1 MNNPVKIGV
10 LGAGTVATYAV
21 MAPAKKDGAVEIVAV
36 GARDGARAQAYAV
49 EHGIPRGMTYQA
61 LIDDAEI
68 EAVYVAT
75 PNAAHREWALKA
87 LGAGKPVLCEKPLA
101 ANAAEAKIMAD
112 AVAASGGI
120 LVDAIH
126 SRYHPLSDRVRDI
139 VSTGMLGDITHAR
152 FTFLVPRAM
161 VEPDNIRFRYDLA
174 GGCTMDVGYYAV
186 SFLRHTLGAEP
197 DEVRR
202 AEATITAPDI
212 DGAMLAELVYPTA
225 YPGGCTAHLD
235 LSLVSTDEN
244 MTITA
249 EITGTKGRMIV
260 DNPVHPSAG
269 KGITLE
275 LDGKTTH
282 EPADPAR
289 TFILQARA
297 FAANVREQTPVLTP
311 ASESVAIM
319 QTVDDIYR
327 AAGLQVRGGA

>member
-1 MNNPVKIGV
+1 MNDPVKIGV

-36 GARDGARAQAYAV
+36 GARDGGRAAAYAV
-49 EHGIPRGMTYQA
+49 EHGIPRGMSYQA
-61 LIDDAEI
+61 LIDDAEV

-75 PNAAHREWALKA
+75 PNAAHIDWALKA
-87 LGAGKPVLCEKPLA
+87 LAAGKPVLCEKPLA
-101 ANAAEAKIMAD
+101 ANAAEANIMAD
-112 AVAASGGI
+112 AAAASGGI

-139 VSTGMLGDITHAR
+139 VRGGMLGDILEAR
-152 FTFLVPRAM
+152 FTFLVPRKFLQ
-161 VEPDNIRFRYDLA
+161 PDDIRFRYDLA
-174 GGCTMDVGYYAV
+174 GGCTMDVGYYAI

-212 DGAMLAELVYPTA
+212 DGAMIAELE

-235 LSLVSTDEN
+235 LSLVSTDAT

-249 EITGTKGRMIV
+249 EITGTKGRMSV
-260 DNPVHPSAG
+260 DNPVHPSMG
-269 KGITLE
+269 SGLTLE
-275 LDGKTTH
+275 IDGETTH
-282 EPADPAR
+282 EAPDPAR

-297 FAANVREQTPVLTP
+297 FAANVREGTPVLTP
-311 ASESVAIM
+311 ATESVAIM

-327 AAGLQVRGGA
+327 AAGLPVRGG